1 MVVVLVLFLPEREW
15 INHAANTILFHMS
28 VYPSGI

>member
-1 MVVVLVLFLPEREW
+1 MVVVPVLFVPEREW

-28 VYPSGI
+28 VSPSGI